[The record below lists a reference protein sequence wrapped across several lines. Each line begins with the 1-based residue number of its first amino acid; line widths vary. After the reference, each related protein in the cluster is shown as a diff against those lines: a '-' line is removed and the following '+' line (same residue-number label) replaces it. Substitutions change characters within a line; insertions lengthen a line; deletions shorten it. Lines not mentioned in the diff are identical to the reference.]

1 MPQPKILLIE
11 GDPEEAA
18 VLHEHLRG
26 DNYEVKP
33 IERGADALDVAKS
46 FRPHLIILDVDL
58 PDIDAFA
65 IAQTLKR
72 DPETALIPYI
82 FLTAEKRKISDKE
95 KGFDLGAFD
104 YILKPYDPD
113 DLLIRVK
120 AIISRTRIL
129 QSALPTISTLDLK
142 KIELLKRLS
151 ETPDKELIPLPD
163 INSSFGYSYPE
174 AQNIFAASAA
184 ETDQHLVDLALR
196 GCLEKSFHTNVHLCP
211 FCNVYN
217 LNFIEVC
224 PDCKNPDITMTELI
238 HHFKCA
244 YVGPKQE
251 FQRGM
256 QLICPKC
263 EGVLRHIGVDYEKPS
278 ESFVCNVCAVVFSE
292 AEVNCFCLSCRKQ
305 FKLAE
310 AILRSVNRYKITQR
324 GKMAAATGNLYEV
337 AFDQAFIDTGLE
349 ILNFKYF
356 YTKSQEELNRFKR
369 YDRPLT
375 LMMVGVHYFDEYL
388 RLKGPNEAGKLLRN
402 VTQCL
407 KEAIRDTDFLAR
419 FEESTFAIL
428 LPETPIEQARA
439 LADRLKEQIRVKN
452 IPIDETDRR
461 IRLHVATID
470 CTNKKATVREL
481 IAQVHSK
488 MLENEVS

>member
-1 MPQPKILLIE
+1 M
-11 GDPEEAA
+11 EE
-18 VLHEHLRG
+18 EF
-26 DNYEVKP
+26 E
-33 IERGADALDVAKS
+33 
-46 FRPHLIILDVDL
+46 
-58 PDIDAFA
+58 
-65 IAQTLKR
+65 
-72 DPETALIPYI
+72 
-82 FLTAEKRKISDKE
+82 
-95 KGFDLGAFD
+95 LGALD

-113 DLLIRVK
+113 DLLSHVK

-129 QSALPTISTLDLK
+129 QSALPTIDTVNLK
-142 KIELLKRLS
+142 KIELLKRLT
-151 ETPDKELIPLPD
+151 EMPDQELVPVPD
-163 INSSFGYSYPE
+163 IHSSFGYSYAE
-174 AQNIFAASAA
+174 AQEIFEASAA
-184 ETDQHLVDLALR
+184 ETDQHLVDLALK
-196 GCLEKSFHTNVHLCP
+196 GCLEKIFHTNVHLCP

-217 LNFIEVC
+217 LTLVKIC
-224 PDCKNPDITMTELI
+224 PDCKNPDVTMTELI

-292 AEVNCFCLSCRKQ
+292 AEVNCFCLNCQKK
-305 FKLAE
+305 FKLPE
-310 AILRSVNRYKITQR
+310 AILRSVYRYKITQR
-324 GKMAAATGNLYEV
+324 GNIAAAAGNLYEIS
-337 AFDQAFIDTGLE
+337 FDQAFIDTGLA

-356 YTKSQEELNRFKR
+356 YTKFQEEVNRFKR

-375 LMMVGVHYFDEYL
+375 FMMVGIHYFDDYKSI
-388 RLKGPNEAGKLLRN
+388 KGPNEATKLLRN

-419 FEESTFAIL
+419 FEESTFVIL
-428 LPETPIEQARA
+428 LPETPLQQVQA

-461 IRLHVATID
+461 IRLDIATID
-470 CTNKKATVREL
+470 CTTKRATVREL
-481 IAQVHSK
+481 ITQAHSK
-488 MLENEVS
+488 MLENHDS

>member
-1 MPQPKILLIE
+1 MPKLKILVVE
-11 GDPEEAA
+11 DDADQAA
-18 VLHEHLRG
+18 LLHEHLRSE
-26 DNYEVKP
+26 DYEVKS
-33 IERGADALDVAKS
+33 IERGADTLDAAKI
-46 FRPHLIILDVDL
+46 FRPHLIILDVDM
-58 PDIDAFA
+58 PGIDGFA
-65 IAQTLKR
+65 VAQTLKR
-72 DPETALIPYI
+72 DPETALIPYL
-82 FLTAEKRKISDKE
+82 FLTGKKREIADKE

-113 DLLIRVK
+113 DFLIRVK

-129 QSALPTISTLDLK
+129 QSALPTISAIDLK

-151 ETPDKELIPLPD
+151 ETPDKELFPLPD
-163 INSSFGYSYPE
+163 IHSSFGYSYPE
-174 AQNIFAASAA
+174 AEEIFEASAA
-184 ETDQHLVDLALR
+184 ETDQHLVDLALN
-196 GCLEKSFHTNVHLCP
+196 GCLEKSVYTNIHLCP

-217 LNFIEVC
+217 LNFMEVC
-224 PDCKNPDITMTELI
+224 PDCKNPDVTMTELI

-256 QLICPKC
+256 QLMCPKC

-278 ESFVCNVCAVVFSE
+278 ESFVCNVCAVVFTE
-292 AEVNCFCLSCRKQ
+292 AEVNCFCLNCQKQ

-310 AILRSVNRYKITQR
+310 AVLRSICRYKIAPR
-324 GKMAAATGNLYEV
+324 GKTAAATGSLHEIT
-337 AFDQAFIDTGLE
+337 FDQAFIDTGLE

-356 YTKSQEELNRFKR
+356 YTKFQEELNRFKR

-375 LMMVGVHYFDEYL
+375 LMMVGIHYFDGYL
-388 RLKGPNEAGKLLRN
+388 KLKGPNETTKLLHN

-419 FEESTFAIL
+419 FEESTFVIL
-428 LPETPIEQARA
+428 LPETPLQQVHK
-439 LADRLKEQIRVKN
+439 LADRLKEQIRVKS
-452 IPIDETDRR
+452 IPIDESDRR
-461 IRLHVATID
+461 IRLDIATID
-470 CTNKKATVREL
+470 CSEKKATVREL

-488 MLENEVS
+488 MLENHES